1 MAITQF
7 FQVVENFRATT
18 QGFTEGF
25 RAHWH
30 DHEFLDVQAVV
41 GMRATIDHI
50 HHWNRHG
57 HRASATD
64 VTVQRQACVFSRGT
78 RHSHRHCQHRIGAQ
92 TAFVIGAVQVQHH
105 LVDVSLFRRIQT
117 NQGLSDFAVDIVNRL
132 QNAFAQV
139 TAFIAITHFQ
149 RFFFTR

>member
-1 MAITQF
+1 MAVTQF

-25 RAHWH
+25 RAHRH

-41 GMRATIDHI
+41 GMSTTIDHI
-50 HHWNRHG
+50 HHGNGHG
-57 HRASATD
+57 HRASATN
-64 VTVQRQACVFSRGT
+64 VTVQRQACVFSCGA
-78 RHSHRHCQHRIGAQ
+78 RHCHRHCQHGIGAQ
-92 TAFVIGAVQVQHH
+92 TALVIRAVQVQHH
-105 LVDVSLFRRIQT
+105 LVDVSLLRRVQT
-117 NQGLSDFAVDIVNRL
+117 DQGLSDFAVDIVNRL